1 MCQLQSVGEPYTKA
15 MLLCNIRRMQPIPT
29 LIRPD
34 RRFLWSFRAPSSRNL
49 IAAVIGLGG
58 ALILNPAFGIAQE
71 SAATQSSPPCPICE
85 ISRSLAGDLADKAAD
100 LKRKAQAALDASRI
114 QTDPSK
120 LRWPGPARLD
130 SGSTIWTQQQT
141 ALAQSK
147 AADRSNQI
155 AIGVDLLAQ
164 AAARAASACLTEN
177 ICSASQRLITPA
189 SPACAVIGSDRMVD
203 LDRILSPI
211 RAMTQALETEAL
223 TCSAMPC
230 PGADCTA
237 RHVLLESAAFAEGIL
252 SAAVGETSQTVAEA
266 VPPDPTQPPDTATG
280 SVAMSG
286 LEALSRL
293 SAIFDTTGLDPK
305 GTQELAASLANIEKG
320 LIKPVSGEGL
330 PPRWRRVSLRLALAG
345 MRDALGSLRL
355 EKRVSQPAAW
365 ERAAGRL
372 ETAMKS
378 LMRLERTKPVDAGAN
393 ATPAASCPG
402 VDPQLTR
409 TLFQLRRAINASA
422 VCSVRSGCSAQE
434 AMDQGT
440 QRAALL
446 VGKPVLEPRLELI
459 KTLEEEVAISPAV
472 LSDAG
477 VSAEPVPGIS
487 LTRTAYQ
494 QGSAIELDLEI
505 RNNRC
510 LANGGH
516 VALVPLD
523 EADGAGAI
531 SVDLLADTVEQADVS
546 GDPKSRLLFRA
557 PPEGSYTA
565 AVYAGAAEGGAL
577 LAATPLRVTK
587 PEPHRCDG
595 WTGVWRT
602 EFGRLVTVQHDDET
616 VTGSYGRVPG
626 VQPGFLFGRI
636 RNTQLRGVWVSEIS
650 SGGARLTLEGDGV
663 FRGSWGLS
671 PDQTTNGGRW
681 SGVCIAQAPDDQSP
695 DGSMDAN

>member
-1 MCQLQSVGEPYTKA
+1 MPSPQNFFAAAVGLA
-15 MLLCNIRRMQPIPT
+15 GALLWLPASGAAQENAA
-29 LIRPD
+29 
-34 RRFLWSFRAPSSRNL
+34 APSTL
-49 IAAVIGLGG
+49 
-58 ALILNPAFGIAQE
+58 
-71 SAATQSSPPCPICE
+71 PCPVCE
-85 ISRSLAGDLADKAAD
+85 ISRSLATDLEAKAAD
-100 LKRKAQAALDASRI
+100 LKGDAQAAFRASRT
-114 QTDPSK
+114 QKNPST
-120 LRWPGPARLD
+120 LGWPGPARLD

-141 ALAQSK
+141 ALAQSQ
-147 AADRSNQI
+147 AANRSNQI
-155 AIGVDLLAQ
+155 ALGVDLLAQ
-164 AAARAASACLTEN
+164 AAARAAAACRTEN
-177 ICSASQRLITPA
+177 ICDASHHTVA
-189 SPACAVIGSDRMVD
+189 SSTPACAVIGGDQTVD
-203 LDRILSPI
+203 LDRLLSPI
-211 RAMTQALETEAL
+211 RATTQTLETEAL

-230 PGADCTA
+230 PGADCSA
-237 RHVLLESAAFAEGIL
+237 RHTLLESAAFAEGIL

-266 VPPDPTQPPDTATG
+266 VTTDLTQLPDMPTG
-280 SVAMSG
+280 SVAISG
-286 LEALSRL
+286 LQALSRL
-293 SAIFDTTGLDPK
+293 AVVFDTTGLDPRE
-305 GTQELAASLANIEKG
+305 TRDLATSLADIEKN
-320 LIKPVSGEGL
+320 LVKPVSGEGR

-372 ETAMKS
+372 ETAIKA
-378 LMRLERTKPVDAGAN
+378 LMRLERTKSAHVI
-393 ATPAASCPG
+393 TPARTTSAASCPG

-422 VCSVRSGCSAQE
+422 TCSVRSGCSAQE
-434 AMDQGT
+434 AIDEGA

-459 KTLEEEVAISPAV
+459 KTLEEEVAISPSV

-477 VSAEPVPGIS
+477 VTTEPVPGIS

-523 EADGAGAI
+523 EADGAMAV
-531 SVDLLADTVEQADVS
+531 SVDLLAETVEQAEVS
-546 GDPKSRLLFRA
+546 NDPKSRLLFRA
-557 PPEGSYTA
+557 PAEGLYTA

-577 LAATPLRVTK
+577 LAATPLRVTE
-587 PEPHRCDG
+587 PEPHRCEG
-595 WTGVWRT
+595 WTGVWQT

-616 VTGSYGRVPG
+616 VTGSYGRVPD
-626 VQPGFLFGRI
+626 VQPGFLFGRT

-671 PDQTTNGGRW
+671 PDQITNGGRW
-681 SGVCIAQAPDDQSP
+681 SGVCIAQAPDGQSR
-695 DGSMDAN
+695 DETTEAN

>member
-1 MCQLQSVGEPYTKA
+1 MSGVL
-15 MLLCNIRRMQPIPT
+15 T
-29 LIRPD
+29 LHP
-34 RRFLWSFRAPSSRNL
+34 
-49 IAAVIGLGG
+49 AAG
-58 ALILNPAFGIAQE
+58 AAQNGD
-71 SAATQSSPPCPICE
+71 AAHSSPPCPVCE
-85 ISRSLAGDLADKAAD
+85 ISRSLARDLADKATE
-100 LKRKAQAALDASRI
+100 LKNKAQAAQDASRL
-114 QTDPSK
+114 QTDPST

-130 SGSTIWTQQQT
+130 SGSTIWTHQQT
-141 ALAQSK
+141 ALAQVE

-155 AIGVDLLAQ
+155 AMGVELLAQ

-177 ICSASQRLITPA
+177 ICSAAQRVVTPT
-189 SPACAVIGSDRMVD
+189 SPACSVIGGNPTVD
-203 LDRILSPI
+203 LDSILSPI
-211 RAMTQALETEAL
+211 RATTRALETEAL
-223 TCSAMPC
+223 TCSAMAC
-230 PGADCTA
+230 PGADCKA
-237 RHVLLESAAFAEGIL
+237 RHALLEGAAFAEGIL
-252 SAAVGETSQTVAEA
+252 SAAVGETSQTVVKA
-266 VPPDPTQPPDTATG
+266 VPSDLTQTPTRAPG
-280 SVAMSG
+280 SVTMSG

-293 SAIFDTTGLDPK
+293 ALVFDTTGLDPK
-305 GTQELAASLANIEKG
+305 RTQELATSLANIEKN
-320 LIKPVSGEGL
+320 LIKPVSGEGR

-365 ERAAGRL
+365 ERAADRL
-372 ETAMKS
+372 ETAIKS
-378 LMRLERTKPVDAGAN
+378 LMRLERTKSAGVGAKVS

-422 VCSVRSGCSAQE
+422 TCSVRSGCSAQE
-434 AMDQGT
+434 AIDQGT

-472 LSDAG
+472 LSDAS

-487 LTRTAYQ
+487 LTRAAYQ

-523 EADGAGAI
+523 EADGAIAI
-531 SVDLLADTVEQADVS
+531 SVDLLADTVEQAETS
-546 GDPKSRLLFRA
+546 NDPKSRLLFRA
-557 PPEGSYTA
+557 PPEGLYTA

-587 PEPHRCDG
+587 PEPQHCNG
-595 WTGVWRT
+595 WTGIWRT

-671 PDQTTNGGRW
+671 PDQVTNGGRW
-681 SGVCIAQAPDDQSP
+681 SGVCIAEALDDQSREET
-695 DGSMDAN
+695 MEAN

>member
-1 MCQLQSVGEPYTKA
+1 M
-15 MLLCNIRRMQPIPT
+15 
-29 LIRPD
+29 
-34 RRFLWSFRAPSSRNL
+34 PSPRYL
-49 IAAVIGLGG
+49 FAAVIGFAGV
-58 ALILNPAFGIAQE
+58 LILLLTSTVAQE
-71 SAATQSSPPCPICE
+71 KADAQSSLPCPVCE
-85 ISRSLAGDLADKAAD
+85 ISRSLANDLANKAAE
-100 LKRKAQAALDASRI
+100 LKGEALASLDASRT
-114 QTDPSK
+114 QADPSK

-130 SGSTIWTQQQT
+130 SGSTIWTHQQT
-141 ALAQSK
+141 ALAQAK

-155 AIGVDLLAQ
+155 AMGVELLAQ
-164 AAARAASACLTEN
+164 AAARAAAACLSEN
-177 ICSASQRLITPA
+177 ICEVLHHVAVPS
-189 SPACAVIGSDRMVD
+189 SPACAVIGGDQTVD

-211 RAMTQALETEAL
+211 RATTQALESEAL

-230 PGADCTA
+230 PGADCEA

-266 VPPDPTQPPDTATG
+266 VPPDLTLTPEGATG

-293 SAIFDTTGLDPK
+293 AAVFDMTGLDPK
-305 GTQELAASLANIEKG
+305 ETQELAASLANIEKN
-320 LIKPVSGEGL
+320 LIRPVSGEGR

-372 ETAMKS
+372 ETAVKS
-378 LMRLERTKPVDAGAN
+378 LMRLERTKSVDVMAKAN

-402 VDPQLTR
+402 VAPPLTR
-409 TLFQLRRAINASA
+409 TLFQLRRAINGSA
-422 VCSVRSGCSAQE
+422 TCSVRSGCSAQE
-434 AMDQGT
+434 AIDQGT

-446 VGKPVLEPRLELI
+446 VGRPVLEPQLELI
-459 KTLEEEVAISPAV
+459 KALEEEVAISPAV
-472 LSDAG
+472 LNDAG
-477 VSAEPVPGIS
+477 VLAEPVPGIS
-487 LTRTAYQ
+487 LTRSAYQ

-523 EADGAGAI
+523 EADGAIAI
-531 SVDLLADTVEQADVS
+531 SVDLLAGTVEQAEIS
-546 GDPKSRLLFRA
+546 SDPKSRLLFRA
-557 PPEGSYTA
+557 PPEGRYTA

-577 LAATPLRVTK
+577 LAATPLRVTE
-587 PEPHRCDG
+587 PEPQYCDG
-595 WTGVWRT
+595 WTGIWRT

-616 VTGSYGRVPG
+616 VTGSYSRVPG

-636 RNTQLRGVWVSEIS
+636 RNTELRGVWISEIS
-650 SGGARLTLEGDGV
+650 SGGARLTLEGNGL

-671 PDQTTNGGRW
+671 PDQITNGGRW
-681 SGVCIAQAPDDQSP
+681 SGVCIAQAPDDQSR
-695 DGSMDAN
+695 DDAMEAN

>member
-1 MCQLQSVGEPYTKA
+1 
-15 MLLCNIRRMQPIPT
+15 MLLCNIRRMQRIPT

-34 RRFLWSFRAPSSRNL
+34 RRLMWSFCLPSRRNL
-49 IAAVIGLGG
+49 IAVVLGMG
-58 ALILNPAFGIAQE
+58 WVLILHPVAGAAQDG
-71 SAATQSSPPCPICE
+71 AAAQTSTPCPICE
-85 ISRSLAGDLADKAAD
+85 ISRSLAAELADKAAELRGD
-100 LKRKAQAALDASRI
+100 AQAALDASRTR
-114 QTDPSK
+114 TDPST

-130 SGSTIWTQQQT
+130 SGSTIWTHRQT
-141 ALAQSK
+141 ALAQAE

-155 AIGVDLLAQ
+155 AMGVELLAQ
-164 AAARAASACLTEN
+164 AAARAAAACLSEN
-177 ICSASQRLITPA
+177 ICETSRPVAVPS
-189 SPACAVIGSDRMVD
+189 SPACAVIGGDQTVD
-203 LDRILSPI
+203 LDRVLSPI

-223 TCSAMPC
+223 TCSAMSC
-230 PGADCTA
+230 PGADCKA
-237 RHVLLESAAFAEGIL
+237 RHILLENAAFAEGIL
-252 SAAVGETSQTVAEA
+252 SAAVGETSQTAAEA
-266 VPPDPTQPPDTATG
+266 VPPDATQQPDTATG

-305 GTQELAASLANIEKG
+305 GTQELAASLANIEKS
-320 LIKPVSGEGL
+320 LIKPVSGEGR

-372 ETAMKS
+372 ETAVKS
-378 LMRLERTKPVDAGAN
+378 LMRLERTRSVDVIAKAS
-393 ATPAASCPG
+393 ATSAAPCPG

-422 VCSVRSGCSAQE
+422 ICSVRSGCSAQE
-434 AMDQGT
+434 AIDQGT
-440 QRAALL
+440 QRATIL

-459 KTLEEEVAISPAV
+459 RTLEEEVAVSPAV
-472 LSDAG
+472 LSDAR
-477 VSAEPVPGIS
+477 VSAEPVPDIS
-487 LTRTAYQ
+487 LTRMAYQ
-494 QGSAIELDLEI
+494 EGSAIELDLEI

-523 EADGAGAI
+523 EANGAIAI
-531 SVDLLADTVEQADVS
+531 SVDLLAGTVEQAEVS
-546 GDPKSRLLFRA
+546 NDPRSRLLFRA
-557 PPEGSYTA
+557 PPEGLYTA

-577 LAATPLRVTK
+577 LAATPLRVIE
-587 PEPHRCDG
+587 PEPQYCDG

-616 VTGSYGRVPG
+616 VTGSYSRVPG
-626 VQPGFLFGRI
+626 VQPGFLFGRV
-636 RNTQLRGVWVSEIS
+636 RNTQLHGVWVSEIS

-671 PDQTTNGGRW
+671 PDQMTNGGRW
-681 SGVCIAQAPDDQSP
+681 SGVCIGQAPNDQSG
-695 DGSMDAN
+695 DDAVEAN